1 VAQRRQARLAVGLI
15 GGPLVI
21 ISGILVMFNAIPRGG
36 AVQGIATIPE
46 FLWELSLSIYCI
58 VKGFRLSSPI
68 LHMETVTRLR
78 HEA

>member
-1 VAQRRQARLAVGLI
+1 
-15 GGPLVI
+15 
-21 ISGILVMFNAIPRGG
+21 MFDAIERGG
-36 AVQGIATIPE
+36 AVQTIATIPE

-68 LHMETVTRLR
+68 LGETVMTLPESDRALR